1 MQGTID
7 RLTDRYLE
15 TIIEDHPVGATSLGF
30 HSRDGELGTFTLD
43 AFEER
48 ADHARALLR
57 EFERAPLDS
66 EPLDVAIDAEV
77 LSISLRHAV
86 RRHERLRPHER
97 SPSVYIGAAL
107 SGLNLLVLRDF
118 APLPERARSLLSRIG
133 QVREVLDC
141 CARNMRD
148 APGVFLR
155 IGAEQARG
163 GAAFVQAVVPDVARR
178 VPLLGSDLRA
188 AAEDAADA
196 FEGVGRWLADR
207 EGEEGPSFAVG
218 KEYFEWLLREVHL
231 LDLDSDG
238 LSELGLR
245 TIGETKAAMAR
256 VAAEVDPNEDWRD
269 VVERLKAEHPDAAGL
284 RDRYRSEMERARRF
298 VIERDLVT
306 VPDGER
312 LDVID
317 TPVFARTLLPYAAY
331 MPAGPFEARQQG
343 FFWVTPVDTGLAEA
357 DRERQLRGHGL
368 RSIPLIAL
376 HEGYP
381 GHHLQLVRANAGRR
395 KARKLAWN
403 TVFIEGW
410 ALYCEEMMKDVGFLD
425 DPGSRL
431 FQLKQMLW
439 RAARVVVDVGLQTAK
454 MSIDD
459 AVRFMVEEAGLER
472 INAEAEVKRYTANP
486 SQPSSYLVGKLELME
501 TRRLYED
508 RRGSGFDL
516 KQFHDAL
523 LDVGSVPPRLARRA
537 LGIEDPR
544 AA

>member
-1 MQGTID
+1 
-7 RLTDRYLE
+7 
-15 TIIEDHPVGATSLGF
+15 
-30 HSRDGELGTFTLD
+30 
-43 AFEER
+43 
-48 ADHARALLR
+48 
-57 EFERAPLDS
+57 
-66 EPLDVAIDAEV
+66 
-77 LSISLRHAV
+77 
-86 RRHERLRPHER
+86 
-97 SPSVYIGAAL
+97 
-107 SGLNLLVLRDF
+107 
-118 APLPERARSLLSRIG
+118 
-133 QVREVLDC
+133 
-141 CARNMRD
+141 
-148 APGVFLR
+148 
-155 IGAEQARG
+155 
-163 GAAFVQAVVPDVARR
+163 
-178 VPLLGSDLRA
+178 
-188 AAEDAADA
+188 
-196 FEGVGRWLADR
+196 
-207 EGEEGPSFAVG
+207 
-218 KEYFEWLLREVHL
+218 VHL